1 MLLIKEI
8 TSIETSPCMADKSKL
23 KAVTVANCDFTY
35 LLPYINAEVKHA
47 DYKPGSISFKKGII
61 GFTIMNNS
69 INITKFDNMTHL
81 YELLDWVKELLNGID
96 ARINEITPCYEVL
109 KYPAPT
115 EIFKLLPKT
124 NCGRC
129 GDRSCL
135 AFAGKLSR
143 MSADLEQCVPM
154 FDEENS
160 KNLKLLQELL
170 P

>member
-1 MLLIKEI
+1 MINEI
-8 TSIETSPCMADKSKL
+8 TVIETSPCMAEKSKL
-23 KAVTVANCDFTY
+23 KGITEADCDLME

-61 GFTIMNNS
+61 GFTIMNKN

-81 YELLDWVKELLNGID
+81 YELIEWVKDLLNDIE
-96 ARINEITPCYEVL
+96 ARKNSIIPCNEFL
-109 KYPAPT
+109 KCPAPT

-124 NCGRC
+124 NCGKC
-129 GDRSCL
+129 GERSCM

-143 MSADLEQCVPM
+143 VNAELDQCVAM
-154 FDEENS
+154 FSEENCE
-160 KNLKLLQELL
+160 KLKILQELL